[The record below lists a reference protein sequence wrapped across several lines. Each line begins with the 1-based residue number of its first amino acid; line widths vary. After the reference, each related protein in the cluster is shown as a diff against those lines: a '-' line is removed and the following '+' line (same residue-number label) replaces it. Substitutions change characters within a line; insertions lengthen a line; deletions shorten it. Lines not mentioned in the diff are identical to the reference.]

1 MKMSSMLLVSSAM
14 TITIAAV
21 TIAIILF
28 SLTITLTSAQQ
39 QQSLTNQQAVAQNR
53 TTQFQSTE
61 DGIRLQIPPGW
72 IIQDTNNTG
81 LASSDEVIR
90 GYGIVAQLCTEKE
103 EQQQNLGG
111 TTSLRNSSNSNNDGD
126 CQRAQE
132 DVIHIIRYPNLDTVI
147 QAANNNNNTNATT
160 SPTNS
165 TTANNNNHN
174 NAGSNSST
182 SSNTT
187 NTTGATRTSR
197 TPTPTGTA
205 TTITPASTTDKIL
218 SYHLQKLQ
226 QVGYHDIKIL
236 RSANM
241 RVNLT
246 TPADANQTI
255 SVVPAKFAQVSYTTA
270 IEPNNTKTGY
280 FILTYTNATAPNLGT
295 TKGYALFYEGN
306 SSSAAEIRR
315 PSNGLAPAQLSEP
328 VKQILGSFELITPSA
343 ATTRTEPLTVEI
355 TSNETEG
362 RAAPVTFEFKADV
375 SGGTGTYTYNWDLED
390 EGSEESNK
398 QTISHTFDEAGS
410 YTVSLT
416 VTDSGGQRG
425 SDSTEI
431 TVEDGAVNDG
441 QQPVAEVEEDQDQ
454 ENEEDNDNSDNDNQ
468 DSATARD
475 NGATSDSDSNDVDEI
490 VDDFID
496 DLFNRLGLR

>member
-1 MKMSSMLLVSSAM
+1 MKICSMLSISSAM
-14 TITIAAV
+14 TITLAVV

-28 SLTITLTSAQQ
+28 SLAINITSAQQ
-39 QQSLTNQQAVAQNR
+39 QPLTNQHAVAQNR

-61 DGIRLQIPPGW
+61 DSIRLQIPPGW
-72 IIQDTNNTG
+72 IIQDVNNTG

-90 GYGIVAQLCTEKE
+90 GYGIVAQLCGEKE
-103 EQQQNLGG
+103 EQQQELGG
-111 TTSLRNSSNSNNDGD
+111 AAALRNSSNSSNNNNDVD

-132 DVIHIIRYPNLDTVI
+132 DVIHIIRYPNLDPVI
-147 QAANNNNNTNATT
+147 HATNISNTNATA
-160 SPTNS
+160 SPINS
-165 TTANNNNHN
+165 TTANNNNN
-174 NAGSNSST
+174 NSNA
-182 SSNTT
+182 SSNIT
-187 NTTGATRTSR
+187 NTTGAATRTA
-197 TPTPTGTA
+197 TAITTNGTT
-205 TTITPASTTDKIL
+205 TTITPASTIDKIL

-246 TPADANQTI
+246 TPADANQTV
-255 SVVPAKFAQVSYTTA
+255 SVVPAKFAQISYTTA
-270 IEPNNTKTGY
+270 IEPNVTKTGY
-280 FILTYTNATAPNLGT
+280 FVLTYTNATVPNLGT

-306 SSSAAEIRR
+306 SSSAAETRR

-328 VKQILGSFELITPSA
+328 VKQILGSFQLITAPAA
-343 ATTRTEPLTVEI
+343 ATHTEPLAVEI

-362 RAAPVTFEFKADV
+362 RVAPVTFEFKADV
-375 SGGTGTYTYNWDLED
+375 TGGTGTYTYSWDLDD

-398 QTISHTFDEAGS
+398 QTISHTFDEAGG
-410 YTVSLT
+410 YNVSLT

-431 TVEDGAVNDG
+431 TVEDGSVNDEQQQ
-441 QQPVAEVEEDQDQ
+441 QQPALEDEEDQVE
-454 ENEEDNDNSDNDNQ
+454 ENEQDNEDSDNVNE

-475 NGATSDSDSNDVDEI
+475 NQDTSDSDSNDVDEI
-490 VDDFID
+490 VDDFLD

>member
-1 MKMSSMLLVSSAM
+1 M
-14 TITIAAV
+14 TITLAAV

-39 QQSLTNQQAVAQNR
+39 QQPLTNQQAVAQNR

-72 IIQDTNNTG
+72 IIQDMNNTG

-147 QAANNNNNTNATT
+147 QTANNNSNATA
-160 SPTNS
+160 SPMNS
-165 TTANNNNHN
+165 TTANNNR
-174 NAGSNSST
+174 NASTNSS
-182 SSNTT
+182 SIT
-187 NTTGATRTSR
+187 NTTGATRTSSTT
-197 TPTPTGTA
+197 TPTTS
-205 TTITPASTTDKIL
+205 TTITPASTTDKNL

-255 SVVPAKFAQVSYTTA
+255 KTTPAKFAQISYTTA
-270 IEPNNTKTGY
+270 IEPNKTKTGY

-306 SSSAAEIRR
+306 HTNSTSAQGQITAASTGSS
-315 PSNGLAPAQLSEP
+315 
-328 VKQILGSFELITPSA
+328 
-343 ATTRTEPLTVEI
+343 
-355 TSNETEG
+355 
-362 RAAPVTFEFKADV
+362 
-375 SGGTGTYTYNWDLED
+375 
-390 EGSEESNK
+390 
-398 QTISHTFDEAGS
+398 
-410 YTVSLT
+410 
-416 VTDSGGQRG
+416 
-425 SDSTEI
+425 
-431 TVEDGAVNDG
+431 
-441 QQPVAEVEEDQDQ
+441 
-454 ENEEDNDNSDNDNQ
+454 
-468 DSATARD
+468 
-475 NGATSDSDSNDVDEI
+475 
-490 VDDFID
+490 
-496 DLFNRLGLR
+496 

>member
-1 MKMSSMLLVSSAM
+1 
-14 TITIAAV
+14 
-21 TIAIILF
+21 
-28 SLTITLTSAQQ
+28 
-39 QQSLTNQQAVAQNR
+39 
-53 TTQFQSTE
+53 
-61 DGIRLQIPPGW
+61 
-72 IIQDTNNTG
+72 
-81 LASSDEVIR
+81 
-90 GYGIVAQLCTEKE
+90 
-103 EQQQNLGG
+103 
-111 TTSLRNSSNSNNDGD
+111 
-126 CQRAQE
+126 
-132 DVIHIIRYPNLDTVI
+132 IHIIRYPNLDTVI
-147 QAANNNNNTNATT
+147 QAANNNNTNATT
-160 SPTNS
+160 SNSTNATASPTNS
-165 TTANNNNHN
+165 TTANNNNNN
-174 NAGSNSST
+174 NAGSNSS
-182 SSNTT
+182 SSSSSNNTT

-197 TPTPTGTA
+197 MPTPTGTTTTTT

-306 SSSAAEIRR
+306 SSSAAETRR

-441 QQPVAEVEEDQDQ
+441 QQPLAEVEEDQDE

>member
-1 MKMSSMLLVSSAM
+1 M
-14 TITIAAV
+14 TITLAAV

-39 QQSLTNQQAVAQNR
+39 QQPLTNQQAVAQNR

-72 IIQDTNNTG
+72 IIQDMNNTG

-126 CQRAQE
+126 CQRSQE

-165 TTANNNNHN
+165 TTANNNNNN

-205 TTITPASTTDKIL
+205 TTTTITPASTTDKIL

-306 SSSAAEIRR
+306 HTNSTAAQGQITAASTGSSSL
-315 PSNGLAPAQLSEP
+315 PPLAVRQAF
-328 VKQILGSFELITPSA
+328 GSFELTLSPQALAQQAKQGQSSA
-343 ATTRTEPLTVEI
+343 VTNTTETNATGASSAETNVTDTGAGAAEI
-355 TSNETEG
+355 TDNGGGDGGCDSSY
-362 RAAPVTFEFKADV
+362 PDV
-375 SGGTGTYTYNWDLED
+375 CIPSPPPNLNCDDPGIPND
-390 EGSEESNK
+390 
-398 QTISHTFDEAGS
+398 F
-410 YTVSLT
+410 V
-416 VTDSGGQRG
+416 VVG
-425 SDSTEI
+425 SDPHGF
-431 TVEDGAVNDG
+431 DGDNDG
-441 QQPVAEVEEDQDQ
+441 IGCDTPG
-454 ENEEDNDNSDNDNQ
+454 
-468 DSATARD
+468 
-475 NGATSDSDSNDVDEI
+475 GAGGAGGGDDVG
-490 VDDFID
+490 DDDGGGGGGGGGGD
-496 DLFNRLGLR
+496 DDGGGGGGGDDDGGG

>member
-1 MKMSSMLLVSSAM
+1 M
-14 TITIAAV
+14 TITLAVV

-39 QQSLTNQQAVAQNR
+39 QPLTNQQAVAQNR

-72 IIQDTNNTG
+72 IIQDVNNTG

-90 GYGIVAQLCTEKE
+90 GYGIVAQLCGEKE
-103 EQQQNLGG
+103 EQQQELGA
-111 TTSLRNSSNSNNDGD
+111 TATLRNSSNNTNNNNDGD

-147 QAANNNNNTNATT
+147 QAANNNNTSATISKSTNATS
-160 SPTNS
+160 SP
-165 TTANNNNHN
+165 NNN
-174 NAGSNSST
+174 A
-182 SSNTT
+182 SSNGSSNIT
-187 NTTGATRTSR
+187 NPTGATRTTR
-197 TPTPTGTA
+197 TATATSA
-205 TTITPASTTDKIL
+205 TTITPASTIDKIL

-246 TPADANQTI
+246 APADANQTV
-255 SVVPAKFAQVSYTTA
+255 SAVPAKFAQISYTTA
-270 IEPNNTKTGY
+270 IEPNKTKTGY
-280 FILTYTNATAPNLGT
+280 FVLTYTNATEPNLGT
-295 TKGYALFYEGN
+295 TKGYTLFYEGN
-306 SSSAAEIRR
+306 SSSAEETRR

-328 VKQILGSFELITPSA
+328 VKQVLGSFELITAPA
-343 ATTRTEPLTVEI
+343 VVAHNEPLAVEI

-362 RAAPVTFEFKADV
+362 RVAPVTFEFKADV
-375 SGGTGTYTYNWDLED
+375 TGGTGTYTYSWDLDD
-390 EGSEESNK
+390 EGSEEGNK
-398 QTISHTFDEAGS
+398 QTISHTFDEAGG
-410 YTVSLT
+410 YNVSLT

-431 TVEDGAVNDG
+431 TVEDGSVNDEQ
-441 QQPVAEVEEDQDQ
+441 QQPALEDEEDQVE
-454 ENEEDNDNSDNDNQ
+454 ENEQDNEDSDNVNE

-475 NGATSDSDSNDVDEI
+475 NRDTSDSDSNDVDEI
-490 VDDFID
+490 VDDFLD